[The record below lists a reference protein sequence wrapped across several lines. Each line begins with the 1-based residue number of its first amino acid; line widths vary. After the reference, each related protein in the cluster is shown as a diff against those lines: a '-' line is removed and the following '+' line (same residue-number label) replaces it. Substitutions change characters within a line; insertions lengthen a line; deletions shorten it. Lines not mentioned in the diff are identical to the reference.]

1 MITPNI
7 PTDEFSRLDA
17 LKEHSILDTLP
28 EKEYDE
34 ITFLASQICGTP
46 ISLISLID
54 EKRQWFKSH
63 YGTDATQTPREVA
76 FCAHAINDKNNI
88 FIVEDSRKDI
98 RFHDNPLV
106 TADPGVIFYAGVP
119 LVTSEGYAL
128 GVLCVNDHVPRKLD
142 QFQIKALE
150 VLSNQVGRLF
160 ELRRKT
166 RKLESSIYHLETQ
179 NKGLEKFASVAA
191 HDIKSPLCNIVMMTE
206 LFGEK
211 YTDSLDSEGKE
222 ILQMVSV
229 STYKLTQLIDGILK
243 YSKNTKLL
251 NENKAELC
259 LQRIIE
265 GLIPLID
272 SAHEARFHISPK
284 HDISIYSNK
293 IALEQIFI
301 NLITNGIKYNNNAEP
316 SISIHIEDLGD
327 HIKINVADNGPGIHS
342 KDKEKIFEIFE
353 TNDSIDRF
361 GEKGHGIGLATVK
374 ALVEGLGGTIQLVSD
389 FGHGA
394 NFEFTIKK
402 T

>member
-7 PTDEFSRLDA
+7 PTDEFNRLDA

-63 YGTDATQTPREVA
+63 YGTDATQTPREIA
-76 FCAHAINDKNNI
+76 FCAHAINDKDNI
-88 FIVEDSRKDI
+88 FIVEDSRKDV

-106 TADPGVIFYAGVP
+106 TGDPGVIFYAGVP

-222 ILQMVSV
+222 ILQMVSS

-251 NENKAELC
+251 NENRVELC

-284 HDISIYSNK
+284 HDIFIYSNK

-301 NLITNGIKYNNNAEP
+301 NLITNGIKYNDNAEP
-316 SISIHIEDLGD
+316 SISIHMEDHSD
-327 HIKINVADNGPGIHS
+327 HIKINVIDNGPGIQS

-374 ALVEGLGGTIQLVSD
+374 ALVEGLGGTIQVVSD

-402 T
+402 